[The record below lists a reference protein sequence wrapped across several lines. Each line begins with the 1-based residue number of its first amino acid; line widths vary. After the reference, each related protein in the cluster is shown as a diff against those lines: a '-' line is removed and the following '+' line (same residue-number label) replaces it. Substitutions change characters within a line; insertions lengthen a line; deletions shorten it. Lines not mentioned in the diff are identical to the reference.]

1 MKNIELLELEGKI
14 KNPIME
20 FLLEHDNYLEK
31 EQIDAILSR
40 GESGLEDLRLILKS
54 YNHHHVKFLEENTT
68 FVSNVL
74 MALNYLRDE
83 NSFDDMITYLYTN
96 YKSID
101 YTWSD
106 SYFESFPICYG
117 IFPDRISQIK
127 QVFYDPELTVDL
139 KRILMMGLYSMPTL
153 LQRPELKE
161 TIAPIFLD
169 YLQFIL
175 NPENRKTQDRVHEEW
190 VTLDELFDTTIE
202 GYMHC
207 GGDGNHPAVQQAVK
221 EGLINEGFSAAF
233 SKEDL
238 QKWEQKVFEL
248 DDIYSMNAAYERV
261 QKINEEFDRGLE
273 AKKIA
278 LETEI
283 KEKKEEIN
291 RILNVTKQFRKI
303 YDRNE
308 KVSVKY
314 KADGKV
320 ISDVKYKKVEDD
332 LISGKCEL
340 I

>member
-1 MKNIELLELEGKI
+1 MKNIEILELEGKI

-40 GESGLEDLRLILKS
+40 GESGLEDLRLILKA
-54 YNHHHVKFLEENTT
+54 YNQHHLKFEEGCG
-68 FVSNVL
+68 FMSNVL
-74 MALNYLRDE
+74 LALSYLKDE
-83 NSFDDMITYLYTN
+83 SSFDDMIAYLYTN

-117 IFPDRISQIK
+117 VFPDRISQIK
-127 QVFYDPELTVDL
+127 ETLYDPELTIDT

-153 LQRPELKE
+153 LKRPELEE
-161 TIAPIFLD
+161 TIAPVFLD

-175 NPENRKTQDRVHEEW
+175 NPENRKTQNKVNEDW
-190 VTLDELFDTTIE
+190 VSLDELFDTTIE

-207 GGDGNHPAVQQAVK
+207 GGDGNHPAVQQAVND
-221 EGLINEGFSAAF
+221 GLINEGFSAAF
-233 SKEDL
+233 SREEL

-261 QKINEEFDRGLE
+261 QKINEEFDRSLE
-273 AKKIA
+273 SKKIA

-291 RILNVTKQFRKI
+291 KILNVTKQFRKI